1 MHSERLLCEVI
12 WMKKLLVFMLALLT
26 LTTAAS
32 AEGETLTLLAVNV
45 GKGDALLLNAGAHP
59 SLIDTGKVEHW
70 GELSRALKTLGVTH
84 LTGVILTHTDKDHVG
99 GAWPLA
105 TSSIRVDGWY
115 ASAYYEGVKEKK
127 HPAVL
132 AAALRGQEVTW
143 LKAGDVLPLGAGAL
157 RVIGPISPSETENCN
172 SLVMIAEGGGGRML
186 LTGDMEHPEE
196 FELLNA
202 GVIPACE
209 VLKVGNHGENDATSE
224 ALIRYVQPKIAVIS
238 TNSTEEPDTPDM
250 AVLRNIYARRTEVY
264 ETQQADCG
272 VLVTLTDGVPA
283 AQLTGYKAH
292 PALPEGIRLADRD
305 PKADVIS
312 IRNDGAAVDLS
323 GWYIVSDRGGEI
335 FVLPDGTQLAPGGT
349 LVISSLSSDMAGDVV
364 WPEEKVWHKSK
375 DDAAHLYD
383 VYGRLVDTLE

>member
-1 MHSERLLCEVI
+1 MDFFEEMEVRI
-12 WMKKLLVFMLALLT
+12 PK
-26 LTTAAS
+26 
-32 AEGETLTLLAVNV
+32 
-45 GKGDALLLNAGAHP
+45 
-59 SLIDTGKVEHW
+59 GKVRTRFAP
-70 GELSRALKTLGVTH
+70 SP
-84 LTGVILTHTDKDHVG
+84 TGYMHVG
-99 GAWPLA
+99 NLR
-105 TSSIRVDGWY
+105 T
-115 ASAYYEGVKEKK
+115 
-127 HPAVL
+127 
-132 AAALRGQEVTW
+132 ALYTY
-143 LKAGDVLPLGAGAL
+143 L
-157 RVIGPISPSETENCN
+157 
-172 SLVMIAEGGGGRML
+172 
-186 LTGDMEHPEE
+186 
-196 FELLNA
+196 
-202 GVIPACE
+202 
-209 VLKVGNHGENDATSE
+209 
-224 ALIRYVQPKIAVIS
+224 
-238 TNSTEEPDTPDM
+238 
-250 AVLRNIYARRTEVY
+250 YARRTEVY

-323 GWYIVSDRGGEI
+323 GWYIVSDRGGES

>member
-1 MHSERLLCEVI
+1 
-12 WMKKLLVFMLALLT
+12 MKKLLACVLALLT
-26 LTTAAS
+26 LTAVAS

-45 GKGDALLLNAGAHP
+45 GKGDALLLSAGAHTY
-59 SLIDTGKVEHW
+59 LIDTGKVEHW
-70 GELSRALKTLGVTH
+70 GDLSRALKTLGVTH

-105 TSSIRVDGWY
+105 TSSIQVDGWY

-132 AAALRGQEVTW
+132 AAALRGQQVTW

-186 LTGDMEHPEE
+186 LAGDMEHPEE

-202 GVIPACE
+202 GVIPTCD
-209 VLKVGNHGENDATSE
+209 VLKVGNHGEKDATSE
-224 ALIRYVQPKIAVIS
+224 ALVRYVQPRIAVIS
-238 TNSTEEPDTPDM
+238 TSTAEEPDTPDM
-250 AVLRNIYARRTEVY
+250 TVLRHFYTRRTVVY

-283 AQLTGYKAH
+283 AQLTGYKPH
-292 PALPEGIRLADRD
+292 PALAEGVRLADRD
-305 PKADVIS
+305 PKADHIT
-312 IRNDGAAVDLS
+312 IRNTGNASVDLS

-335 FVLPDGTQLAPGGT
+335 FVLPEGTYAAPGGEV
-349 LVISSLSSDMAGDVV
+349 VISTLSSDAAGDVV
-364 WPEEKVWHKSK
+364 WPQEKVWHKSK
-375 DDAAHLYD
+375 DDTAYLYD
-383 VYGRLVDTLE
+383 VYGRLVYELQ